1 MMPRGA
7 VGIVVVGLALVPPAA
22 RAPTPPSTLRM
33 AAIAPEGTSWA
44 RLLSEFDDD
53 VERATHGRV
62 RVKWMLGG
70 SAGDELTT
78 LEKVRKG
85 ELAGLAGAIFCQR
98 VAPSLQALEIAGL
111 AQNDDEA
118 SQLLRRLRPTF
129 DEESRATPYMF
140 LAVSSGFGHRVLFTR
155 TPLHR
160 LAELRARRFWVYD
173 LDQLEREQLR
183 LMGVT
188 LVPLPIDQAGR
199 AYDEGRVDGFF
210 SVPFA
215 GVAWGYAVK
224 ARYFTD
230 LDSMF
235 LPACMILSRAV
246 FDRLDDEAQQAMLAA
261 GARVEERFERLGRQQ
276 HADLLER
283 VFPRQ
288 GLRAVPMSPE
298 FRKEYQ
304 EAARAASA
312 RLAPRFVPLSLVR
325 RVNAIL
331 AELRGQP
338 AGAARAPPPPLR

>member
-1 MMPRGA
+1 MVRGV
-7 VGIVVVGLALVPPAA
+7 VGIVVVGLALVPPPAHA
-22 RAPTPPSTLRM
+22 PKAPTTLRM
-33 AAIAPEGTSWA
+33 AAIAPEGTSWG
-44 RLLSEFDDD
+44 RLLNVFGDD
-53 VERATHGRV
+53 VERSTHGRV
-62 RVKWMLGG
+62 RVKWLLGG

-78 LEKVRKG
+78 LEKVRKD
-85 ELAGLAGAIFCQR
+85 ELSGLAGAILCQR

-118 SQLLRRLRPTF
+118 SKVMRRLRPVF
-129 DEESRATPYMF
+129 DEESRATPFMF
-140 LAVSSGFGHRVLFTR
+140 LGLSSGFGHRVLFTR
-155 TPLHR
+155 TPQQS

-210 SVPFA
+210 SVPWA
-215 GVAWGYAVK
+215 GVAYGYAVK

-235 LPACMILSRAV
+235 LPACMILSRAT
-246 FDRLDDEAQQAMLAA
+246 FDRLDDEAQQALLAA
-261 GARVEERFERLGRQQ
+261 GARIEERYEELGRQQ
-276 HADLLER
+276 HADLLTR
-283 VFPRQ
+283 VFPRE
-288 GLRAVPMSPE
+288 GLRPAPMSPE

-338 AGAARAPPPPLR
+338 TGAAARAPPPPPR